1 LQSKFLRFLEDERFE
16 RVGGE
21 DTIRV
26 DARIVAATNR
36 NLPQEISDGRFRSD
50 LYYRLNV
57 ISLRVPALR
66 ERPEDILP
74 LAEMFLT
81 EAAARNSRTGLQFS
95 DDARKAQV
103 AYSWPGNIRELR
115 NAVERAVVLSR
126 GAMLRREDL
135 PDILF
140 QSSVPRNGNL
150 PEQATLEQIEQE
162 HIRRVLALAP
172 TLEDAAVT
180 LGICISTLWHK
191 RKRYHLD

>member
-1 LQSKFLRFLEDERFE
+1 
-16 RVGGE
+16 VGGE
-21 DTIRV
+21 DTIKV

-36 NLPQEISDGRFRSD
+36 DLPQEISDGRFRSD

-81 EAAARNSRTGLQFS
+81 EAAARNSRVGLEFS
-95 DDARKAQV
+95 DDARKALV

-140 QSSVPRNGNL
+140 QSSVPRDGNL